1 MGVAI
6 PPRDQADEVQED
18 LASIASRAAVELDHV
33 VLGRSARAEGLHA
46 VTLLATAL
54 RDWSNVNQP
63 AAPDS
68 ALNPTTAVVLH
79 RALNEYTEHQ
89 APTQLQEILDKA
101 AEVTELLRAVA
112 EHPGSQNATEIIRLR
127 TFCIDLSKQ
136 ALAALRSPYD
146 DPQHT
151 FQRLR

>member
-1 MGVAI
+1 MATAI
-6 PPRDQADEVQED
+6 PARDQLDEVQED
-18 LASIASRAAVELDHV
+18 LASLASRAAVELDHI
-33 VLGRSARAEGLHA
+33 VLGRVDRAGDLSA
-46 VTLLATAL
+46 VTRLATSL
-54 RDWSNVNQP
+54 RDWSDVNQP

-79 RALNEYTEHQ
+79 RALNEYTGHK

-101 AEVTELLRAVA
+101 AEVTERLTTVA
-112 EHPGSQNATEIIRLR
+112 KQPASLDGMEVIRLR

-146 DPQHT
+146 DPQNAFH
-151 FQRLR
+151 RLR